1 MLNLFQH
8 LIRSTGYETLN
19 QVQGDTKRFGQ
30 QPLQDSVRFI
40 KKQKEIGK
48 KYRE

>member
-8 LIRSTGYETLN
+8 LIKSRDDKTLN

-30 QPLQDSVRFI
+30 QHI
-40 KKQKEIGK
+40 KT
-48 KYRE
+48 